1 MVKFLRIII
10 SITLIVGLL
19 GVGTIVVY
27 SLNDAKVMHE
37 VELTDTEI
45 PQYSTV
51 EFGFEHTYERERGL
65 PYAAAAIIDVDSDG
79 TEEIFLGGGVRQADG
94 FYHFVEDHFVNV
106 VDQTGFVKQGDDIT
120 LGAAVIDMDGNGYDD
135 LIVSRESGIY
145 LYYNNE
151 GNFSLKKLD
160 IDFPA
165 GSVPLGVAV
174 TDLNDDGFVDFFVPI
189 VRRAQPGTW
198 LAGTVEGEGV
208 PPRLYINDG
217 EDNFSE
223 ITEAVG
229 ITNIAEARQII
240 FADLDNDGLDDITM
254 LHTNGTLSTWKNL
267 GDLLFEN
274 RSHFHTSRKGYYT
287 ALAAG
292 DYDNNGAMDFFVA
305 NRGSTHAT
313 ALADIFYPK
322 KEPYTSDW
330 IVMKNSGF
338 FTFKDGAAEARLEG
352 YELGRGALFTDLNN
366 DGRND
371 LVVSQNH
378 PYWPPHLLEKLRLP
392 GRIFVQNTAGEFAET
407 ATLTETTN
415 ASYGVTPLRADFNND
430 GYPDIVMVNLGE
442 RSKVFLSKEGE
453 NNYLKIKLPNSPRS
467 LGADI
472 LIKTLSGKEMK
483 RTYQVGG
490 VLCGDSSHIIQVGL
504 GKEKATDVLVQ
515 YRDGLIDHTSGV
527 LYNTTIIFE

>member
-1 MVKFLRIII
+1 MGKLLQIII
-10 SITLIVGLL
+10 VTVLITALLCVGAIVG
-19 GVGTIVVY
+19 Y
-27 SLNDAKVMHE
+27 SLNDAKVEHE
-37 VELTDTEI
+37 VGLTDIEI
-45 PQYSTV
+45 PQYSMV
-51 EFGFEHTYERERGL
+51 DLGFVHAYEQARGL
-65 PYAAAAIIDVDSDG
+65 PYAAGAILDIDNDG

-94 FYHFVEDHFVNV
+94 FYHYVDDHFVNV

-120 LGAAVIDMDGNGYDD
+120 LGAAVIDMDSNGYDD
-135 LIVSRESGIY
+135 LIISRESGLY

-151 GNFSLKKLD
+151 GVFSLKKLD
-160 IDFPA
+160 IEFPA
-165 GSVPLGVAV
+165 GAFPLGVAI

-189 VRRAQPGTW
+189 VRRAEPMDW
-198 LAGTVEGEGV
+198 LVGDIEQQGI

-229 ITNIAEARQII
+229 ISDIAEARQII

-287 ALAAG
+287 AMAAG
-292 DYDNNGAMDFFVA
+292 DYDNNGDMDFFIA
-305 NRGSTHAT
+305 NRGSTHPA
-313 ALADIFYPK
+313 ALANLLHNK
-322 KEPYTSDW
+322 QEPFTSEW

-338 FTFKDGAAEARLEG
+338 FTFKDGGADTRLAG
-352 YELGRGALFTDLNN
+352 YEIGRGAIFADLNN

-378 PYWPPHLLEKLRLP
+378 PYWPPHILEQLRLP
-392 GRIFVQNTAGEFAET
+392 GRIFVQNMAGEFGET
-407 ATLTETTN
+407 ATLTETVN
-415 ASYGVTPLRADFNND
+415 KSYGVTPLRADFNND
-430 GYPDIVMVNLGE
+430 GYVDIVNVNMGE
-442 RSKVFLSKEGE
+442 RNKVFLSKAGN
-453 NNYLKIKLPNSPRS
+453 NNYLKIKLPGSSRS

-472 LIKTLSGKEMK
+472 LVKTVSGTEMK

-490 VLCGDSSHIIQVGL
+490 VLCSDSSHIIQVGL
-504 GKEKATDVLVQ
+504 GQEKVTDVLVQ
-515 YRDGLIDHTSGV
+515 YRDGTIDHTSGV
-527 LYNTTIIFE
+527 LYNTIVTFE